1 MSQDYK
7 YTAADFDRYHSGQM
21 SEGEMHALEKAALQD
36 PFLADALEG
45 YAYTDA
51 ATKDITGLKEK
62 LFSKKKKRNVFLVI
76 QKQNSWLKIAALFIL
91 IAGMGYMAYLLN
103 FNKGNNTLAKKENG
117 YIKNTT
123 EQIPTPK
130 TGSSL
135 SNEKKDIVIT
145 TPAEKRKEAFMNK
158 DNKIPAADLKVED
171 KPVEK
176 SSGYLRDANLQKAV
190 MPVAQKNYSINGEKN
205 FLKGK
210 IVDSM
215 GYPVRY
221 ATIASKARNV
231 ITTSD
236 STGRFKLE
244 TNDSSLTATV
254 SAPGYKTREK
264 KLSDKGEQVI
274 VIKSDNQNLN
284 EVAVTALGT
293 QRQKQLRSAPKLE
306 GKVQGIAVDNTISE
320 PINGWKK
327 FNEYILANINIPEDE
342 NGNNYK
348 GKVVLS
354 FEINTKGHLKKIKVE
369 ESLCTPCDEEAGR
382 LLIQGPK
389 WKYVKDK
396 RPVVTIQF

>member
-62 LFSKKKKRNVFLVI
+62 LFSKKKKRNVFAI
-76 QKQNSWLKIAALFIL
+76 ISKQNTWMRIAALFIL
-91 IAGMGYMAYLLN
+91 IAGMGYLAYQLN
-103 FNKGNNTLAKKENG
+103 FNKGNNALAKKEDSPKL
-117 YIKNTT
+117 IDTA
-123 EQIPTPK
+123 EQNIVSK
-130 TGSSL
+130 TDSL
-135 SNEKKDIVIT
+135 LLNEKKDIAINTPIT
-145 TPAEKRKEAFMNK
+145 
-158 DNKIPAADLKVED
+158 
-171 KPVEK
+171 
-176 SSGYLRDANLQKAV
+176 
-190 MPVAQKNYSINGEKN
+190 
-205 FLKGK
+205 KGNS
-210 IVDSM
+210 V
-215 GYPVRY
+215 
-221 ATIASKARNV
+221 SKNV
-231 ITTSD
+231 ITTEPELSHNETLETPAELLRDRNLRKSTMPNAPKDFSFSRDMKVLKGKLVDSLGKPVSYATVKDKNTKTATLSD
-236 STGRFKLE
+236 SGGRFML
-244 TNDSSLTATV
+244 TANDSSLTATISKV
-254 SAPGYKTREK
+254 GYKTKEK
-264 KLSDKGEQVI
+264 ILNDKTEQVI
-274 VIKSDNQNLN
+274 VVENDNRALN

-354 FEINTKGHLKKIKVE
+354 FEINTKGHPKKIKVE